1 VDSPPR
7 NEALAAL
14 HQRYYAGLVRLAFAL
29 TGDWGLA
36 EELTQEAFVRAWRR
50 WGAIRRAESAPAYL
64 RATVVNLARSSLR
77 KRVKEV
83 KAWLEVPAPRQ
94 TEPSVSTDVLRAL
107 ARLPRRKRECV
118 VLRYYLDLSEAE
130 TAATLGITVGTVK
143 SQTARALQRL
153 QPLLSDSSPALG
165 GRPHGGE
172 STP

>member
-1 VDSPPR
+1 MDSPPR

-14 HQRYYAGLVRLAFAL
+14 HQRYYADLVRLAFAL

-107 ARLPRRKRECV
+107 ARLPPRKRECI
-118 VLRYYLDLSEAE
+118 VLR
-130 TAATLGITVGTVK
+130 
-143 SQTARALQRL
+143 
-153 QPLLSDSSPALG
+153 
-165 GRPHGGE
+165 
-172 STP
+172 